1 MPPLFT
7 EPGWNTHKPA
17 DIGIDNFQ
25 ANRAPDKT
33 YRTAPLRGLWTHMN
47 RGFYHDGRFSTLL
60 DVINHYNDFKR
71 LNLTDQE
78 KKDLVEYLKSL

>member
-1 MPPLFT
+1 MDPY
-7 EPGWNTHKPA
+7 EPWLLS
-17 DIGIDNFQ
+17 
-25 ANRAPDKT
+25 R
-33 YRTAPLRGLWTHMN
+33 WT
-47 RGFYHDGRFSTLL
+47 FSTLL

>member
-1 MPPLFT
+1 VPPLFT

-17 DIGIDNFQ
+17 DIGIDNVQ
-25 ANRAPDKT
+25 ANRAPDET

-47 RGFYHDGRFSTLL
+47 RGFYHDGRFSILL
-60 DVINHYNDFKR
+60 DVINHDNDFKR

-78 KKDLVEYLKSL
+78 KKDLVEYLMSL